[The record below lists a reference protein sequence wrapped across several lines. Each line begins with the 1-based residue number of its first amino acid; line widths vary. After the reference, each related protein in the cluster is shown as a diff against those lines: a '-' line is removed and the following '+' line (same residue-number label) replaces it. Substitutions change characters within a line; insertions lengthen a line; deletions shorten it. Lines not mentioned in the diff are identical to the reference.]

1 MNLLL
6 LAHLIA
12 DGEKAS
18 EASSGPVWATWVPAT
33 IGLLGSLGVAWWS
46 GRKTDRQMELSKQA
60 TPPELTRY
68 KTWVE
73 VSEKYKELIEF
84 ERANS
89 FEDTEKE
96 YQEIRASRKAALD
109 RAVWERKVI
118 SECSNIQAQ
127 KLVMELPESKIYAI
141 HNPDISRGIE
151 LSADDYIRSKSSF
164 IIWFIYLFII
174 IISLVPVL
182 INVLLGTPWEEAW
195 GALAF
200 SIIIIVL
207 LKPMFLNIFPNRDS
221 GALEANFCIRKMR
234 IEFLENKYNL
244 LDKNYDPSSLR
255 TNEYWEKK
263 LMAER
268 LRYSILLDE
277 WADYVHCPW
286 VGKVWYENIWHKFWC
301 YFCPGCYV
309 RRSLKG
315 KTKVL
320 WGSYKDD
327 KLNGDLKEKI
337 KFKKKFRET
346 LAGWLKKLG
355 CEDAQTPNSNVQEE
369 SQPTHLQG

>member
-1 MNLLL
+1 MDLLL
-6 LAHLIA
+6 LAHLVA

-33 IGLLGSLGVAWWS
+33 IGLLGLLGVAWWS

-89 FEDTEKE
+89 FEDAEKD

-127 KLVMELPESKIYAI
+127 KLVMEIPESKIYEI
-141 HNPDISRGIE
+141 NNPNINRGIE
-151 LSADDYIRSKSSF
+151 LSADDYIRLKSSF
-164 IIWFIYLFII
+164 IIWFIYLSII

-182 INVLLGTPWEEAW
+182 IKVLLGTPWKEVW

-200 SIIIIVL
+200 PIIVIVL

-234 IEFLENKYNL
+234 VELLENKYNL
-244 LDKNYDPSSLR
+244 LDKNYDPSSLK

-263 LMAER
+263 LMTER

-277 WADYVHCPW
+277 WGDYVHCPW
-286 VGKVWYENIWHKFWC
+286 VGKVWYKNIWHKFWC
-301 YFCPGCYV
+301 CFCPGYYV

-346 LAGWLKKLG
+346 LAGRLKKLG
-355 CEDAQTPNSNVQEE
+355 REDTQTPNSNVQEE
-369 SQPTHLQG
+369 SQPTPPQG

>member
-12 DGEKAS
+12 DGEKAA

-73 VSEKYKELIEF
+73 VSEKYKELMEF

-89 FEDTEKE
+89 FEDAEKE

-127 KLVMELPESKIYAI
+127 KLVMELPESKIYEI
-141 HNPDISRGIE
+141 NNPDINRRIE
-151 LSADDYIRSKSSF
+151 LSVDDYIRLKSSF
-164 IIWFIYLFII
+164 ITWFFYLIII
-174 IISLVPVL
+174 IISLVPAL
-182 INVLLGTPWEEAW
+182 INVLSGIPWEEAW

-200 SIIIIVL
+200 SIIVIVL
-207 LKPMFLNIFPNRDS
+207 FGPMFLNIFPNRDS

-234 IEFLENKYNL
+234 VGLLENKYNL
-244 LDKNYDPSSLR
+244 LGENYDPSSLK
-255 TNEYWEKK
+255 TNKYWEKK

-277 WADYVHCPW
+277 WADYVHYPW
-286 VGKVWYENIWHKFWC
+286 EDKGWFRRKWHKIWC
-301 YFCPGCYV
+301 YFCPGYYV
-309 RRSLKG
+309 RRSFKG
-315 KTKVL
+315 KTKIL
-320 WGSYKDD
+320 WGSYKDN
-327 KLNGDLKEKI
+327 KLNGDLENEI
-337 KFKKKFRET
+337 KGFESWRQKLKKRITGVFKKSEI
-346 LAGWLKKLG
+346 
-355 CEDAQTPNSNVQEE
+355 EDGGRWDLN
-369 SQPTHLQG
+369 

>member
-6 LAHLIA
+6 LAHLVA
-12 DGEKAS
+12 DGGKAA
-18 EASSGPVWATWVPAT
+18 ETSSGPVWATWVPAV
-33 IGLLGSLGVAWWS
+33 IALLGTLLVAWRS
-46 GRKTDRQMELSKQA
+46 GRKTDKQMELSKQA

-68 KTWVE
+68 KTWLE
-73 VSEKYKELIEF
+73 VSEKYKELVNLENVDALSIASGEYREIE
-84 ERANS
+84 
-89 FEDTEKE
+89 
-96 YQEIRASRKAALD
+96 ASRKIALE

-127 KLVMELPESKIYAI
+127 KLVMELPESKIYEI
-141 HNPDISRGIE
+141 NNPDINRGIE
-151 LSADDYIRSKSSF
+151 LSVDDYIRPKSSF

-182 INVLLGTPWEEAW
+182 IDVLSGIPWEEAW

-200 SIIIIVL
+200 SIIEIVL
-207 LKPMFLNIFPNRDS
+207 FGPMFLHMFPNRNS

-234 IEFLENKYNL
+234 VGFLENKYNL
-244 LDKNYDPSSLR
+244 LGKSYDPSSLK
-255 TNEYWEKK
+255 TNEYWEKR

-286 VGKVWYENIWHKFWC
+286 VGKGWFKRKWYKVWC
-301 YFCPGCYV
+301 YFCPGHYV

-315 KTKVL
+315 KTEVL

-337 KFKKKFRET
+337 KLKKKFGET
-346 LAGWLKKLG
+346 LAEFLKKL
-355 CEDAQTPNSNVQEE
+355 ELE
-369 SQPTHLQG
+369 